1 MIMMMIVLVLCLGRS
16 IHGGLLRNPVPTWG
30 YGSTSVC
37 YKDCKD
43 GSICLTPPS
52 SSTPFFLK
60 WLPCF
65 NIARGTEAYYP
76 LARLCHMLHLQTSQT
91 NKCDLRNAP
100 NSCISLGMKIQAMLN
115 RFVRIPN
122 WCSSANFLHKKVDI
136 VFNYDVNPKLIRKS
150 HCVLHSS
157 ITPGSSL
164 PGWCFLPLWRDWWS
178 CTSKWR
184 PRVRYFPKSA
194 WGMLWTKN

>member
-60 WLPCF
+60 WLPYF

-136 VFNYDVNPKLIRKS
+136 VFNYSQIDQEKS
-150 HCVLHSS
+150 LCV
-157 ITPGSSL
+157 
-164 PGWCFLPLWRDWWS
+164 
-178 CTSKWR
+178 
-184 PRVRYFPKSA
+184 A
-194 WGMLWTKN
+194 Q